1 MLGKQYIIDH
11 CINQIKKESEQTALK
26 VYVTDAL
33 KAVVE
38 NTAKI
43 GGGVTMRRRFADIIN
58 NVPDDEETKED
69 AQKRAKGIID
79 NMKAKLNSLSRK
91 EAADDGVN
99 ETVCNIDA

>member
-11 CINQIKKESEQTALK
+11 CITKIKKESEQTALR
-26 VYVTDAL
+26 VYITDAL

-43 GGGVTMRRRFADIIN
+43 GGVTMRRRYADIIN
-58 NVPDDEETKED
+58 NVPDDEETNEQ

-91 EAADDGVN
+91 EDADNAAN
-99 ETVCNIDA
+99 ESVCNIDT